1 MYETCFIKGGQNE
14 RTNKK
19 IIDCINDGI
28 FTIWIGSM
36 WKPKHRNNDRK
47 REGED
52 SGIFGRWRPIRKI
65 DAMVEDFNAQ
75 SKTTEVEVVP
85 MPADTASM
93 ITVMFNS
100 GNTPT
105 VMALETGDLL
115 RAKDRLIDLSEL
127 ESVQY
132 ASKETIDAAK
142 DGNAVYGVPYRI
154 EGMGLIYNRAVLDQ
168 VLGEN
173 FDPNT
178 IYTQNDLKEV
188 FEKIEDAGIAPIV
201 LGTQDWSLSTH
212 LTTDI
217 YTGQS
222 ESPQEQ
228 AEFIETLKSGKGNLA
243 DNQMFNQVMDTLDI
257 LKEYNYFKDN
267 PLLYA
272 NDGDTTKQARII
284 TGGEAAF
291 WFQGNWGSTALE
303 ALDPEGEYGMIP
315 LPVSNDE
322 NYPNE
327 RIATLVPLYLSI
339 FEGATEAQKEAG
351 KELIEYITQTER
363 GWDFVVND
371 AKGIPAYDNASVEVE
386 NGIAKSIL
394 DYQKAGKTKIAYMA
408 NTADHYVDTGAA
420 LQRYMDGQIGREEV
434 AEAYESYWMAK

>member
-1 MYETCFIKGGQNE
+1 MREKAKKSLVVLVIAVLLCGLAACGNQDTKTMTEEGKVKIRAYLGGGDLSE
-14 RTNKK
+14 
-19 IIDCINDGI
+19 
-28 FTIWIGSM
+28 
-36 WKPKHRNNDRK
+36 
-47 REGED
+47 
-52 SGIFGRWRPIRKI
+52 KI

-75 SKTTEVEVVP
+75 SETAEVEVVP

-115 RAKDRLIDLSEL
+115 RAKDRLADLSEL
-127 ESVQY
+127 GAVQY
-132 ASKETIDAAK
+132 ASKGTIEAAK
-142 DGNAVYGVPYRI
+142 DGNAVYGLPYRI
-154 EGMGLIYNRAVLDQ
+154 EGMGLIYNRAVLDK
-168 VLGEN
+168 VLGEE

-178 IYTQNDLKEV
+178 IQTQEDLKTV
-188 FEKIEDAGIAPIV
+188 FQEIQDAGIAPIV

-222 ESPQEQ
+222 ESPQDQ
-228 AEFIETLKSGKGNLA
+228 AAFIDTLKTGKEDLA
-243 DNQMFNQVMDTLDI
+243 DNQIFNQVMDTLDI
-257 LKEYNYFKDN
+257 LKEYNYFRDN

-284 TGGEAAF
+284 TDGEAAF

-315 LPVSNDE
+315 LPVSNE
-322 NYPNE
+322 ETYPNE

-339 FEGATEAQKEAG
+339 FEGASEEQKEAG
-351 KELIEYITQTER
+351 KELIEYITQNER

-371 AKGIPAYDNASVEVE
+371 AKGIPAYDNASVKVE

-394 DYQKAGKTKIAYMA
+394 DYQKEGKTKVAYMA

-420 LQRYMDGQIGREEV
+420 LQRYMDGQIDREEV
-434 AEAYESYWMAK
+434 AEAYETYWRAK

>member
-1 MYETCFIKGGQNE
+1 MGVKTKELWIMFTAVFLLCGLTACGDRSRETVTEDGKVKIRAYLGGGDLSE
-14 RTNKK
+14 
-19 IIDCINDGI
+19 
-28 FTIWIGSM
+28 
-36 WKPKHRNNDRK
+36 
-47 REGED
+47 
-52 SGIFGRWRPIRKI
+52 KI

-75 SKTTEVEVVP
+75 SDSTVVEVVP

-115 RAKDRLIDLSEL
+115 RAKDRLVDLSDMEAV
-127 ESVQY
+127 SY
-132 ASKETIDAAK
+132 ASKGTIEAAK
-142 DGNAVYGVPYRI
+142 DQEGVYGLPYRI
-154 EGMGLIYNRAVLDQ
+154 EGMGLIYNRDVLDET
-168 VLGEN
+168 LGKDFN
-173 FDPNT
+173 PDT
-178 IYTQNDLKEV
+178 ILTQEDLKAV
-188 FEKIEDAGIAPIV
+188 FEEIQAAGIAPVV

-222 ESPQEQ
+222 ESPGEQ
-228 AEFIETLKSGKGNLA
+228 AEFIETLKTGKGNLE
-243 DNQMFNQVMDTLDI
+243 DNPMFNQVMDTLDI
-257 LKEYNYFKDN
+257 LKEYNYFKEN

-315 LPVSNDE
+315 LPISNDDE
-322 NYPNE
+322 YPNG

-339 FEGATEAQKEAG
+339 FDGATEEQKKSG

-394 DYQKAGKTKIAYMA
+394 NYQKAGKTKVAYMA

-420 LQRYMDGQIGREEV
+420 LQRYMDGQIGRDEV
-434 AEAYESYWMAK
+434 ARAYEAYWRAK

>member
-1 MYETCFIKGGQNE
+1 MGAGMKGVWVMLTAVFLLCGLTACGGGSGETAAEDGKVRIRAYLGGGDLSE
-14 RTNKK
+14 
-19 IIDCINDGI
+19 
-28 FTIWIGSM
+28 
-36 WKPKHRNNDRK
+36 
-47 REGED
+47 
-52 SGIFGRWRPIRKI
+52 KI

-75 SKTTEVEVVP
+75 SDSTIVEVVP

-100 GNTPT
+100 GNTPV

-115 RAKDRLIDLSEL
+115 RARDRLVDLSDL
-127 ESVQY
+127 EAVQY
-132 ASKETIDAAK
+132 ASKGTIEAAE
-142 DGNAVYGVPYRI
+142 DGEAVYGRPYRI
-154 EGMGLIYNRAVLDQ
+154 EGMGLIYNRAVLDE
-168 VLGEN
+168 VLGKDFEP
-173 FDPNT
+173 DR
-178 IYTQNDLKEV
+178 IRTQEDLRAV
-188 FEKIEDAGIAPIV
+188 FEEIQAAGIAPVV

-222 ESPQEQ
+222 ESPREQ
-228 AEFIETLKSGKGNLA
+228 AEFIETLKSGEGNLA
-243 DNQMFNQVMDTLDI
+243 ENRMFNQVMDTLDI
-257 LKEYNYFKDN
+257 LREYNYFKEN

-272 NDGDTTKQARII
+272 NDGDTTKQARVI
-284 TGGEAAF
+284 TSGDAAF

-315 LPVSNDE
+315 LPISNDE
-322 NYPNE
+322 GYPNE

-339 FEGATEAQKEAG
+339 FDGASEEQKEAG
-351 KELIEYITQTER
+351 KELIEFITQTER

-394 DYQKAGKTKIAYMA
+394 DYQRAGKTKVAYMA
-408 NTADHYVDTGAA
+408 NTADHYVDAGAA

-434 AEAYESYWMAK
+434 AQAYEAYWRAK

>member
-1 MYETCFIKGGQNE
+1 MREKAKKSLVVFMTAVLLCGLTACGNQGTETMTEEGKVKIRAYLGGGDLSE
-14 RTNKK
+14 
-19 IIDCINDGI
+19 
-28 FTIWIGSM
+28 
-36 WKPKHRNNDRK
+36 
-47 REGED
+47 
-52 SGIFGRWRPIRKI
+52 KI
-65 DAMVEDFNAQ
+65 DAMAADFNAQ
-75 SKTTEVEVVP
+75 SETTEVEVVP

-115 RAKDRLIDLSEL
+115 RAKDRLADLSDL
-127 ESVQY
+127 EAVQY
-132 ASKETIDAAK
+132 ASKGTIEAAK
-142 DGNAVYGVPYRI
+142 DGNAVYGLPYRI
-154 EGMGLIYNRAVLDQ
+154 EGMGLIYNRAVLDK
-168 VLGEN
+168 VMGEE

-178 IYTQNDLKEV
+178 IQTQEDLKTV
-188 FEKIEDAGIAPIV
+188 FQEIQDAGIAPIV

-222 ESPQEQ
+222 ESPKDQ
-228 AEFIETLKSGKGNLA
+228 AAFIDTLKTGKENLA
-243 DNQMFNQVMDTLDI
+243 ENQIFNQVMDTLDI

-284 TGGEAAF
+284 TDGEAAF

-315 LPVSNDE
+315 LPVSNEDT
-322 NYPNE
+322 YPNE

-339 FEGATEAQKEAG
+339 FEGASEEQKEAG
-351 KELIEYITQTER
+351 KELIEYITQNER

-394 DYQKAGKTKIAYMA
+394 DYQKEGKTKVAYMA

-420 LQRYMDGQIGREEV
+420 LQRYMDGQIGRKEV
-434 AEAYESYWMAK
+434 AEAYETYWRAK

>member
-1 MYETCFIKGGQNE
+1 MREKAKKSLAVLMMAVLLGGLTACGNQGTETMTEEGKVKIRAYLGGGDLSE
-14 RTNKK
+14 
-19 IIDCINDGI
+19 
-28 FTIWIGSM
+28 
-36 WKPKHRNNDRK
+36 
-47 REGED
+47 
-52 SGIFGRWRPIRKI
+52 KI

-75 SKTTEVEVVP
+75 SETTEVEVVP

-115 RAKDRLIDLSEL
+115 RAKDRLVDLSEL
-127 ESVQY
+127 EAVQY
-132 ASKETIDAAK
+132 ASKGTIEAAK
-142 DGNAVYGVPYRI
+142 DGNAVYGLPYRI
-154 EGMGLIYNRAVLDQ
+154 EGMGLIYNRAVLDK
-168 VLGEN
+168 VLGEE

-178 IYTQNDLKEV
+178 IQTQEDLKTV
-188 FEKIEDAGIAPIV
+188 FQEIQDAGVAPIV

-228 AEFIETLKSGKGNLA
+228 AAFIDTLKTGKENLA

-284 TGGEAAF
+284 TDGEAAF

-315 LPVSNDE
+315 LPVSNEDT
-322 NYPNE
+322 YPNE

-339 FEGATEAQKEAG
+339 FEGASEEQKEAG
-351 KELIEYITQTER
+351 KELIEYITQNER

-394 DYQKAGKTKIAYMA
+394 DYQKEGKTKVAYMA

-434 AEAYESYWMAK
+434 AEAYETYWRAK

>member
-1 MYETCFIKGGQNE
+1 
-14 RTNKK
+14 
-19 IIDCINDGI
+19 
-28 FTIWIGSM
+28 
-36 WKPKHRNNDRK
+36 
-47 REGED
+47 
-52 SGIFGRWRPIRKI
+52 
-65 DAMVEDFNAQ
+65 MVEDFNAQ
-75 SKTTEVEVVP
+75 SETTEVEVVP
-85 MPADTASM
+85 MPTDTASM

-115 RAKDRLIDLSEL
+115 RAKDRLVDLSEL
-127 ESVQY
+127 EAVQY
-132 ASKETIDAAK
+132 ASKGTIEAAK
-142 DGNAVYGVPYRI
+142 DGDAVYGLPYRI
-154 EGMGLIYNRAVLDQ
+154 EGMGLIYNRAVLDK
-168 VLGEN
+168 VLGKE

-178 IYTQNDLKEV
+178 IQTQEDLKTV
-188 FEKIEDAGIAPIV
+188 FQEIQDAGIAPIV
-201 LGTQDWSLSTH
+201 LGTQDWLLSTH

-222 ESPQEQ
+222 ESPKDQ
-228 AEFIETLKSGKGNLA
+228 AAFIDTLKMGKVNLA
-243 DNQMFNQVMDTLDI
+243 DNQIFNQVMDTLDI
-257 LKEYNYFKDN
+257 LKEYNYFRDN

-284 TGGEAAF
+284 TDGEAAF

-315 LPVSNDE
+315 LPVSDE
-322 NYPNE
+322 DAYPNE

-339 FEGATEAQKEAG
+339 FEGASEEQKEAG
-351 KELIEYITQTER
+351 KELIEYITQNER

-394 DYQKAGKTKIAYMA
+394 DYQKEGKTKVAYMA

-420 LQRYMDGQIGREEV
+420 LQRYMDGQIGCEGV
-434 AEAYESYWMAK
+434 AEAYEAYWRAK

>member
-1 MYETCFIKGGQNE
+1 
-14 RTNKK
+14 
-19 IIDCINDGI
+19 
-28 FTIWIGSM
+28 
-36 WKPKHRNNDRK
+36 
-47 REGED
+47 
-52 SGIFGRWRPIRKI
+52 
-65 DAMVEDFNAQ
+65 MVEDFNAQ
-75 SKTTEVEVVP
+75 SETTEVEVVP

-115 RAKDRLIDLSEL
+115 RAKDRLVDLSEL
-127 ESVQY
+127 EAVQY
-132 ASKETIDAAK
+132 ASKGTIEAAK
-142 DGNAVYGVPYRI
+142 DGDAVYGLPYRI
-154 EGMGLIYNRAVLDQ
+154 EGMGLIYNRAVLDK
-168 VLGEN
+168 VLGKE

-178 IYTQNDLKEV
+178 IQTQEDLKTV
-188 FEKIEDAGIAPIV
+188 FQEIQDAGIAPIV
-201 LGTQDWSLSTH
+201 LGTQDWLLSTH

-222 ESPQEQ
+222 ESPKDQ
-228 AEFIETLKSGKGNLA
+228 AAFIDTLKMGKVNLA
-243 DNQMFNQVMDTLDI
+243 DNQIFNQVMDTLDI
-257 LKEYNYFKDN
+257 LKEYNYFRDN

-284 TGGEAAF
+284 TDGEAAF

-315 LPVSNDE
+315 LPVSDE
-322 NYPNE
+322 DAYPNE

-339 FEGATEAQKEAG
+339 FEGASEEQKEAG
-351 KELIEYITQTER
+351 KELIEYITQNER

-394 DYQKAGKTKIAYMA
+394 DYQKEGKTKVAYMA

-420 LQRYMDGQIGREEV
+420 LQRYMDGQIGCEGV
-434 AEAYESYWMAK
+434 AEAYEAYWRAK